1 MAMKAPNEGEFSSDR
16 RANGYLPLTESASPV
31 NPPNDAARDRRGGSA
46 NLAGGM
52 SPINPPN
59 LSKFRDGDK
68 GMTPVPG
75 SAVEPGKGAIPVNPF
90 GVGGGIV
97 PARRQA
103 DDAADMRNAR
113 R

>member
-46 NLAGGM
+46 DLAGGM

-59 LSKFRDGDK
+59 DSKFRAGDR
-68 GMTPVPG
+68 GMTADAPA
-75 SAVEPGKGAIPVNPF
+75 AVEPGRGQVPVNPF
-90 GVGGGIV
+90 GVSGGIV
-97 PARRQA
+97 PARR
-103 DDAADMRNAR
+103 
-113 R
+113 